1 MSVVSCL
8 AMSYLV
14 DRISPVP
21 PISNKDIVETTS
33 VVDKSI
39 ALSKEAVPE
48 EKKNVKDI
56 FQLYVSKTISLE
68 NALELLLKNGDE
80 AKITELYSDVL
91 AKIAESED
99 QEKVYYTAF
108 KDALVGAYPFLKEE
122 TTVPEIPPQPPAV
135 LEGGSRRRRH
145 RTPKNRNSFV
155 GTVLYAES

>member
-1 MSVVSCL
+1 MNTPLLIACSVSVVSCL

-80 AKITELYSDVL
+80 AKITEL
-91 AKIAESED
+91 
-99 QEKVYYTAF
+99 
-108 KDALVGAYPFLKEE
+108 
-122 TTVPEIPPQPPAV
+122 
-135 LEGGSRRRRH
+135 
-145 RTPKNRNSFV
+145 
-155 GTVLYAES
+155 

>member
-8 AMSYLV
+8 AMAYLV

-99 QEKVYYTAF
+99 EEIVYYTAF

-122 TTVPEIPPQPPAV
+122 TAVPEEPKPPV

-145 RTPKNRNSFV
+145 RTPKNRHSFI